1 VLDLLRVAA
10 YCCSVCGSL
19 CACAGKYGKLERRG
33 ELKAMHAPKAAP
45 LVSAHSSAQWLSVLA
60 TNDGLASSGK
70 DVVAEQ
76 RKLKMAFADQVVMV
90 PRARAS
96 YFMMQQC
103 CVRERS
109 WVCDQGVFR
118 ALRACRMY
126 ARLRVLHP
134 TRLCSLLVCLL
145 LP

>member
-1 VLDLLRVAA
+1 
-10 YCCSVCGSL
+10 
-19 CACAGKYGKLERRG
+19 
-33 ELKAMHAPKAAP
+33 
-45 LVSAHSSAQWLSVLA
+45 VLA

-96 YFMMQQC
+96 NFMMQQC

-109 WVCDQGVFR
+109 WVCDQGVLR
-118 ALRACRMY
+118 ALRACRMR

-134 TRLCSLLVCLL
+134 THLCSLLVCLL